1 MRNWFSNL
9 KFRYKLLIGMIAITT
24 AALLLISQLSYSYFY
39 KRNTREVLKKAEQ
52 SVETAG
58 AVLSSQFQSLSAAT
72 NNLLVRKPFPDMIA
86 DIANNS
92 FDGYSGYYQAASDE
106 MASFF
111 QNHAQVNNIL
121 ICGENGFLFSPY
133 SLGFGGSFETLF
145 TENIWEYPL
154 ITVFPTRQ
162 NLLFRQGGAIPIS
175 YPVSYSRGTGT
186 FAYRDTE
193 GKYKARVIILM
204 DTGQIRSYFDQMSNG
219 YTYCMYL
226 ADSSGIPLDIQ
237 EETYPDAFGT
247 SLEALVAQTDNLRG
261 EHLAIDRDELVVS
274 TAAIRFCDLKVVHI
288 SRKSALT
295 GDIQEFRSFFFMV
308 WLFCSAAAALLAFGL
323 SHFLTR
329 DIKTLGDI
337 IAQINRRSYQTKV
350 VFPRSD
356 EISVLSYNFV

>member
-1 MRNWFSNL
+1 MCIRDRSN
-9 KFRYKLLIGMIAITT
+9 RGS
-24 AALLLISQLSYSYFY
+24 LISQSYSSASILSISHNLVVLSY
-39 KRNTREVLKKAEQ
+39 RNYRFWL
-52 SVETAG
+52 
-58 AVLSSQFQSLSAAT
+58 
-72 NNLLVRKPFPDMIA
+72 FPC
-86 DIANNS
+86 
-92 FDGYSGYYQAASDE
+92 QE
-106 MASFF
+106 
-111 QNHAQVNNIL
+111 
-121 ICGENGFLFSPY
+121 
-133 SLGFGGSFETLF
+133 
-145 TENIWEYPL
+145 
-154 ITVFPTRQ
+154 
-162 NLLFRQGGAIPIS
+162 
-175 YPVSYSRGTGT
+175 PVSYTHL
-186 FAYRDTE
+186 DV
-193 GKYKARVIILM
+193 YKR
-204 DTGQIRSYFDQMSNG
+204 
-219 YTYCMYL
+219 
-226 ADSSGIPLDIQ
+226 Q

-356 EISVLSYNFV
+356 EISVLGCLLYTSRCV